1 MQYLEVLSGT
11 IDPTGTIIFTGT
23 TGKSTVYSLRFS
35 NPAAYDIT
43 VSRHDSLAGTTL
55 DLYSLSLAAGDI
67 VTDTYTYMLNENDFI
82 RVICSVPGTV
92 YTAMVN
98 FAA

>member
-67 VTDTYTYMLNENDFI
+67 VTDSYSYMLNENDFI

-98 FAA
+98 FTA